1 MKRKQ
6 FRNRQTIE
14 AHQLAALRQLIA
26 TLLPSNPF
34 YGAILQTAGLDAE
47 CADIDTFIKQMP
59 VTTKQQIIE
68 DQQQYPPYGSN
79 LTYPIEHYNRFSQT
93 SGTTGSPM
101 RWLDTPQDW
110 QWMLNNWK
118 QVFEAASVCQDDRV
132 FFSFSFGPFLGFWT
146 AFESATQ
153 QGFLCIPGG
162 GMGSIA
168 RLHTII
174 DNRATILCC
183 TPTYAIR
190 LGKIAVEQGIAT
202 NQSLIRTIIVAGE
215 IGGSVPAVREQIER
229 LWAGARVF
237 DHHGM
242 TEVGPVSFENA
253 THPGVLHLIESAYLV
268 EIINPK
274 TEEPVSGG
282 ETGELILTTLG
293 RIGSPLLRYRTG
305 DLVRRSIHDAQTL
318 GRSEVAIDGGILGR
332 TDDMVIVRGVN
343 VYPSAVDQIV
353 RSEEQVIEYR
363 VETCDSTGEIQ
374 NSSSMTEM
382 KLIVEPAPQCN
393 DRQDL
398 CNRLSHSLRNAF
410 QLRVP
415 VEVVKPGRLPRFEF
429 KAKRWVR
436 RTAV

>member
-1 MKRKQ
+1 MKRKR
-6 FRNRQTIE
+6 FSNRQTIE
-14 AHQLAALRQLIA
+14 THQLAALRQLIA
-26 TLLPSNPF
+26 TLLASNPF
-34 YGAILQTAGLDAE
+34 YSETLRAAGLDVE
-47 CADIDTFIKQMP
+47 LADIDTFTKQMP

-79 LTYPIEHYNRFSQT
+79 LTYPIERYNRFSQT

-110 QWMLNNWK
+110 QWMLDNWA
-118 QVFEAASVCQDDRV
+118 QVFEAAGLCQEDRV
-132 FFSFSFGPFLGFWT
+132 FFAFSFGPFLGFWT

-153 QGFLCIPGG
+153 QGFMCIPGG
-162 GMGSIA
+162 GMSSIA

-190 LGKIAVEQGIAT
+190 LGEIAVDQGIAI
-202 NQSLIRTIIVAGE
+202 NQSRIRTIIVAGE
-215 IGGSVPAVREQIER
+215 IGGSVPAVRGQIER

-242 TEVGPVSFENA
+242 TEVGPVSFENVK
-253 THPGVLHLIESAYLV
+253 HPGVLHLIESAYLAEV
-268 EIINPK
+268 IDLETK
-274 TEEPVSGG
+274 KHVSWG

-305 DLVRRSIHDAQTL
+305 DLVRQSAHNAQTL
-318 GRSEVAIDGGILGR
+318 GRPEMAIDGGILGR

-363 VETCDSTGEIQ
+363 VETCDGAGKIQ
-374 NSSSMTEM
+374 NSIRMTEM
-382 KLIVEPAPQCN
+382 KLIVEPVPQCN
-393 DRQDL
+393 DCQGL
-398 CNRLSHSLRNAF
+398 CNRLEHSLRNAF

-415 VEVVKPGRLPRFEF
+415 VEVVKPGGLPRFEF

-436 RTAV
+436 RTTG